1 MAADWHGDPD
11 RVKVLLDTNVLMMPV
26 QFGID
31 VFEEI
36 RRLVGAFEPLVPA
49 EVLGELQGLGR
60 GHGRDSA
67 AARFALTMAGS
78 CTIIPGGS
86 LGITVDERIA
96 SIAADTGCLVATN
109 DRALRDLLRGR
120 GIGVIFMRKQKT
132 MEIVRG

>member
-1 MAADWHGDPD
+1 
-11 RVKVLLDTNVLMMPV
+11 MMPA

-49 EVLGELQGLGR
+49 EVLGELRGLGR
-60 GHGRDSA
+60 GRGRDAS

-78 CTIIPGGS
+78 CTVVPRGPS
-86 LGITVDERIA
+86 DITVDERIA
-96 SIAADTGCLVATN
+96 AIAAEPGCMVATN
-109 DRALRDLLRGR
+109 DRGLRDLLRGK